1 MVKSRHSFLQK
12 ALDVFRKPSV
22 RWGAGTL
29 VVGGFIVGILFW
41 AGFLTFVQNTSTEKF
56 CTSCHEMNAF
66 VYQEYKKSAHFSS
79 ASGVLPECGD
89 CHVPPSFFPKMYA
102 KVRATFV
109 EIPSHLMGTID
120 TQEKFEAKREEL
132 ANRVWARMEADD
144 SAPCRACHNVEHMAL
159 DEQALRARRE
169 HEEGFANGETCISC
183 HKGIAH
189 KLPASMLR
197 EEAEEVEFDFQ

>member
-1 MVKSRHSFLQK
+1 MVTSRRSFFKMVSDL
-12 ALDVFRKPSV
+12 FRKPSV
-22 RWGAGTL
+22 RWGTGTL
-29 VVGGFIVGILFW
+29 LSIGFFIGILSW
-41 AGFLTFVQNTSTEKF
+41 AGFLTFVQNTSTEEF

-66 VYQEYKKSAHFSS
+66 VYEEYRQSTHFSS

-89 CHVPPSFFPKMYA
+89 CHVPPEFFPKMGA
-102 KVRATFV
+102 KIRATFV

-132 ANRVWARMEADD
+132 AQRVWARMEAND
-144 SAPCRACHNVEHMAL
+144 SASCRGCHNVEHM
-159 DEQALRARRE
+159 DFEEQALRARRE

-189 KLPASMLR
+189 QLPASMLEEDD
-197 EEAEEVEFDFQ
+197 EEAVDFDF

>member
-1 MVKSRHSFLQK
+1 MATSSNGILKRAIDL
-12 ALDVFRKPSV
+12 FRKPSV

-29 VVGGFIVGILFW
+29 VVGGFAVGILFW
-41 AGFLTFVQNTSTEKF
+41 AGFLTFVETTGTEEF

-66 VYQEYKKSAHFSS
+66 VFEEYKQSAHYSS
-79 ASGVLPECGD
+79 SSGVRPECGD
-89 CHVPPSFFPKMYA
+89 CHVPPQFFPKMGA
-102 KVRATFV
+102 KIRATFI

-132 ANRVWARMEADD
+132 ANHVWARMEAND
-144 SAPCRACHNVEHMAL
+144 SAPCRGCHDVNRMAM

-169 HEEGFANGETCISC
+169 HEEGFAKGETCINC

-189 KLPASMLR
+189 NLPASML
-197 EEAEEVEFDFQ
+197 EEDAEDVDFDF